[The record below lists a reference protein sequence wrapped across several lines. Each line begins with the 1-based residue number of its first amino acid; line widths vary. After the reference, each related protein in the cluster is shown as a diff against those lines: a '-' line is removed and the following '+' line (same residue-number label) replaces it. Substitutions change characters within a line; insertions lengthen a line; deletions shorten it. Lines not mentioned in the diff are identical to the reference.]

1 MFKDV
6 LVLVLEGIKND
17 LRRKSLITYYG
28 KVDKI
33 VGLMIESL
41 GPLTNIG
48 DVCRIYA
55 GQSVRIVQAE
65 VVGFRENRV
74 LLMPYDDIDGIGPG
88 SIVESTGDKLKVK
101 VSEEL
106 VGRILDGTGT
116 PIDDKGDVG
125 GSLFYDVTN
134 TPSNPLGRPRIDK
147 RITFGVKTID
157 GLLTCGKGQRM
168 GIFSG
173 SGVGKST
180 LLGMI
185 ARNVTADVNVI
196 ALVGERGR
204 EVRDFIERDLGD
216 VGMARS
222 VLLVATSDQ
231 PAMQR
236 LKCALTAT
244 TIAEYFKDQGKSVLL
259 MMDSLTRYA
268 MAQREIGLAT
278 GEPPV
283 SRGYT
288 PSVYSVM
295 PKLLE
300 RTGNFETG
308 SITGIYTVLVEG
320 DDVNEPISDTVRG
333 IIDGHIVLSRK
344 IAMRNQY
351 PAIDVLASVSR
362 LMNEIVDKEQLDLAN
377 RLRSVL
383 SIYYSNYDLI
393 TIGAYKAGTNPA
405 LDAAISKIEK
415 VNDFLRQDIYD
426 AFDYSKTIELMK
438 NALM

>member
-1 MFKDV
+1 M
-6 LVLVLEGIKND
+6 VLEGIKND
-17 LRRKSLITYYG
+17 LRRKNLITYYG

-33 VGLMIESL
+33 IGLMIESK
-41 GPLTNIG
+41 GPLANIG

-55 GQSVRIVQAE
+55 GQANRIVQAE
-65 VVGFRENRV
+65 VVGFRESRV

-101 VSEEL
+101 VSEAL
-106 VGRILDGTGT
+106 IGRILDGTGI
-116 PIDDKGDVG
+116 PIDEKGEVD

-147 RITFGVKTID
+147 RIGFGVKTID

-204 EVRDFIERDLGD
+204 EVRDFIERDLGEE
-216 VGMARS
+216 GMARS

-300 RTGNFETG
+300 RTGNFESG

-377 RLRSVL
+377 RIRSIL
-383 SIYYSNYDLI
+383 SVYYSNYDLI

-405 LDAAISKIEK
+405 LDVAIAKIEK
-415 VNDFLRQDIYD
+415 VNDFLRQDIYE
-426 AFDYSKTIELMK
+426 AFDYPKTIELMK

>member
-1 MFKDV
+1 M
-6 LVLVLEGIKND
+6 VLEGIKND
-17 LRRKSLITYYG
+17 LRRKSLIIYYG

-33 VGLMIESL
+33 IGLMIESK
-41 GPLTNIG
+41 GPLANIG

-55 GQSVRIVQAE
+55 GQANRIVQAE
-65 VVGFRENRV
+65 VVGFRESRV

-88 SIVESTGDKLKVK
+88 SIVESTADKLKVK
-101 VSEEL
+101 VSEAL
-106 VGRILDGTGT
+106 IGRILDGTGT
-116 PIDDKGDVG
+116 PIDDKGDVD

-147 RITFGVKTID
+147 RISFGVKTID

-204 EVRDFIERDLGD
+204 EVRDFIERDLGEE
-216 VGMARS
+216 GMARS

-377 RLRSVL
+377 RIRSVL
-383 SIYYSNYDLI
+383 SVYYSNYDLI

-405 LDAAISKIEK
+405 LDAAIAKIEK
-415 VNDFLRQDIYD
+415 VNDFLRQDIYE
-426 AFDYSKTIELMK
+426 AFDYQKTIELMK

>member
-1 MFKDV
+1 M
-6 LVLVLEGIKND
+6 VLEGIKND

-33 VGLMIESL
+33 IGLMIESK
-41 GPLTNIG
+41 GPLANIG

-55 GQSVRIVQAE
+55 GQANRIVQAE
-65 VVGFRENRV
+65 VVGFRESRV

-88 SIVESTGDKLKVK
+88 SIVESTADKLKVK
-101 VSEEL
+101 VSEAL
-106 VGRILDGTGT
+106 IGRILDGTGT
-116 PIDDKGDVG
+116 PIDDKGDVD

-147 RITFGVKTID
+147 RISFGVKTID

-196 ALVGERGR
+196 SLVGERGR
-204 EVRDFIERDLGD
+204 EVRDFIERDLGEE
-216 VGMARS
+216 GMARS

-377 RLRSVL
+377 RIRSVL
-383 SIYYSNYDLI
+383 SVYYSNYDLI

-405 LDAAISKIEK
+405 LDAAVAKIEK
-415 VNDFLRQDIYD
+415 VNDFLRQDIYE
-426 AFDYSKTIELMK
+426 AFDYQKTIELMK

>member
-1 MFKDV
+1 M
-6 LVLVLEGIKND
+6 LGLVLEGIKND

-33 VGLMIESL
+33 IGLMIESK
-41 GPLTNIG
+41 GPLANIG

-55 GQSVRIVQAE
+55 GQANRIVQAE
-65 VVGFRENRV
+65 VVGFRESRV

-88 SIVESTGDKLKVK
+88 SIVESTADKLKVK
-101 VSEEL
+101 VSEAL
-106 VGRILDGTGT
+106 IGRILDGTGT
-116 PIDDKGDVG
+116 PIDDKGDVD

-147 RITFGVKTID
+147 RISFGVKTID

-196 ALVGERGR
+196 SLVGERGR
-204 EVRDFIERDLGD
+204 EVRDFIERDLGEE
-216 VGMARS
+216 GMARS

-377 RLRSVL
+377 RIRSVL
-383 SIYYSNYDLI
+383 SVYYSNYDLI

-405 LDAAISKIEK
+405 LDAAVAKIEK
-415 VNDFLRQDIYD
+415 VNDFLRQDIYE
-426 AFDYSKTIELMK
+426 AFDYQKTIELMK

>member
-1 MFKDV
+1 MC
-6 LVLVLEGIKND
+6 LVLEGVRSAV
-17 LRRKSLITYYG
+17 RRKNLITFYG

-33 VGLMIESL
+33 VGLMIEST
-41 GPLTNIG
+41 GPLANIG

-55 GQSVRIVQAE
+55 GESGRIVNAE
-65 VVGFRENRV
+65 VVGFRESRV

-101 VSEEL
+101 VSDSL
-106 VGRILDGTGT
+106 IGRILDGTGA
-116 PIDDKGDVG
+116 PIDGRGEVE
-125 GSLFYDVTN
+125 GSTYYSVNN
-134 TPSNPLGRPRIDK
+134 TPSNPLSRPRID
-147 RITFGVKTID
+147 TPLSFGVKAID
-157 GLLTCGKGQRM
+157 GLLTCGKGQRL

-196 ALVGERGR
+196 SLVGERGR
-204 EVRDFIERDLGD
+204 EVRDFLERDLGEE
-216 VGMARS
+216 GMARS

-300 RTGNFETG
+300 RTGNFEKG

-351 PAIDVLASVSR
+351 PAIDILASVSR
-362 LMNEIVDKEQLDLAN
+362 LMNEIVDKDQLEFAN
-377 RLRSVL
+377 KMRSIL
-383 SIYYSNYDLI
+383 SVYYSNYDLI
-393 TIGAYKAGTNPA
+393 TIGAYKQGTNPA
-405 LDAAISKIEK
+405 LDAAIAKIENVNGFLGQG
-415 VNDFLRQDIYD
+415 VND
-426 AFDYSKTIELMK
+426 AFTYQQTLELMK
-438 NALM
+438 NAVS

>member
-55 GQSVRIVQAE
+55 GQSARIVQAE

>member
-1 MFKDV
+1 M
-6 LVLVLEGIKND
+6 VLEGIKND

-33 VGLMIESL
+33 IGLMIESK
-41 GPLTNIG
+41 GPLANIG

-55 GQSVRIVQAE
+55 GQANRIVQAE
-65 VVGFRENRV
+65 VVGFRESRV

-101 VSEEL
+101 VSEAL
-106 VGRILDGTGT
+106 TGRILDGTGT
-116 PIDDKGDVG
+116 PIDDKGDVD

-147 RITFGVKTID
+147 RISFGVKTID

-204 EVRDFIERDLGD
+204 EVRDFIERDLGEE
-216 VGMARS
+216 GMARS

-377 RLRSVL
+377 RIRSVL
-383 SIYYSNYDLI
+383 SVYYSNYDLI

-405 LDAAISKIEK
+405 LDAAIAKIEK
-415 VNDFLRQDIYD
+415 VNDFLRQDIYE
-426 AFDYSKTIELMK
+426 AFDYQKTIELMK